1 MSTSSA
7 LIAAGRRAG
16 YSLTAVA
23 LVGIWFVLNVA
34 PGWQA
39 LDFLTGGFGDVLTMV
54 NVSLL
59 VAVVANLAYSVYDVA
74 WLRGAGGLVTN
85 GLGLVVLVLL
95 WREFPFAVDGGSAWN
110 GVLRA
115 VLVISMVGTVVD
127 LLVQGITLVR
137 AAALPPGARRD
148 AHR

>member
-1 MSTSSA
+1 MSSSSA

-23 LVGIWFVLNVA
+23 FVGVWFVLNVA

-39 LDFLTGGFGDVLTMV
+39 LDFLTGGFGNVITML
-54 NVSLL
+54 NASLL
-59 VAVVANLAYSVYDVA
+59 VAVVANLAYSLYDVD
-74 WLRGAGGLVTN
+74 WLRGAGGLLTS
-85 GLGLVVLVLL
+85 GLGLAVLVLL
-95 WREFPFAVDGGSAWN
+95 WREFPFAVDGAWN
-110 GVLRA
+110 DVLRGVL
-115 VLVISMVGTVVD
+115 VVSMVGTVID
-127 LLVQGITLVR
+127 LLLQGATLLR

>member
-7 LIAAGRRAG
+7 VIAAGRRAG

-23 LVGIWFVLNVA
+23 LVGVWFVLNVA
-34 PGWQA
+34 PGWRA
-39 LDFLTGGFGDVLTMV
+39 LDFLTGGFGNVLTMV
-54 NVSLL
+54 NASLL
-59 VAVVANLAYSVYDVA
+59 VAVVANLAYSLYDVD
-74 WLRGAGGLVTN
+74 WLRGAGGLVTS
-85 GLGLVVLVLL
+85 GLGLAVLVLL

-110 GVLRA
+110 DVLRGVL
-115 VLVISMVGTVVD
+115 VVSMVGTVID
-127 LLVQGITLVR
+127 LFLQGATLVR